1 VATVKATTAANALP
15 RIVAPWRQLA
25 STGSTAS
32 VTVTRLTDPL
42 CPWDYSFEPTM
53 RTLESRYGDQLK
65 LRTVVIGLVTGV
77 EDQLARGY
85 SPEHAALVG
94 QRFGRLGMPFT
105 PHIRDRAMASA
116 PACRIVKAAGLQ
128 GEELAE
134 AVLRA
139 LRLAWFNTPLLLD
152 EIDSLEAVCERIDG
166 LDVAQAIADL
176 DSAPVEGAYLADRNE
191 ARSPSHVA
199 ISLRRAA
206 NTDGIERYTAPS
218 LVLTDAQGKSM
229 IVPGFQPFEAVD
241 VAIVNLEPNLRRLPV
256 PRLEELLAL
265 YPGGLTSQEIARV
278 LADTTTPPDRLAGE
292 AALAHLLATGH
303 ARRTPIGNDALWTT
317 T

>member
-1 VATVKATTAANALP
+1 M
-15 RIVAPWRQLA
+15 
-25 STGSTAS
+25 
-32 VTVTRLTDPL
+32 TRLTDPL

-65 LRTVVIGLVTGV
+65 LRTVVIGLITRV

-94 QRFGRLGMPFT
+94 QRFGHLGIPFT

-152 EIDSLEAVCERIDG
+152 ETESLEAVCERIDG
-166 LDVAQAIADL
+166 LDVARAIKDL
-176 DSAPVEGAYLADRNE
+176 DGATVEEAYLADRNE
-191 ARSPSHVA
+191 ARSPSQIAV
-199 ISLRRAA
+199 SLGRAA
-206 NTDGIERYTAPS
+206 NTDGLERYTAPS
-218 LVLTDAQGKSM
+218 LVLTDAQGK
-229 IVPGFQPFEAVD
+229 VDDRPGVST
-241 VAIVNLEPNLRRLPV
+241 LRGR
-256 PRLEELLAL
+256 
-265 YPGGLTSQEIARV
+265 
-278 LADTTTPPDRLAGE
+278 
-292 AALAHLLATGH
+292 
-303 ARRTPIGNDALWTT
+303 
-317 T
+317 